1 MVSSINKL
9 SRNDRAAAGATT
21 LLSFLVY
28 GYTAAPSVS
37 VEDTGELI
45 AAAYVLGIPHPTG
58 YPLWTLLAHLWGFMV
73 PFGEYAWRINLF
85 SGFWAALTLYF
96 VVLTGIRLTGS
107 RWASVA
113 AALMLGFSFE
123 FWEQSVIAEVYTL
136 NAFFFA
142 VCIYILLVWSES
154 RESRHLVWFTLV
166 YGLSLTN
173 HSTMFL
179 VGPIFAGFILWHEPA
194 LMKSGKRLAGL
205 LGVLLA
211 TQLVWLYLPIR
222 SFADPAMDWGNP
234 ETASNFWKVIT
245 RHQYQ
250 TIISGEERTL
260 SRFGAQ
266 LAVFAKTY
274 AEQFNVL
281 WILLPI
287 IGFAIAIYKNRSAG
301 AMLAA
306 LFLVV
311 ALGAILI
318 PNFNLEY
325 QDIWLNTTY
334 WIPCYLAAAI
344 AAVYAL
350 DFFFKFTKYI
360 AVPILAILT
369 TFPVTDNFRH
379 NDMRG
384 YVHSRQYATALF
396 ESMES
401 NAIYIGGAD
410 HAVFPLVYLQ
420 IVEGMRPD
428 VTIMN
433 PYGYPNSEVIATLP
447 DGKKSDLATPPVY
460 GRDTERVLDH
470 VMTHENR
477 PIYSSARLGSRGRE
491 IVNEG
496 LLYRYYRVGEERST
510 GEREAQLLE
519 NLDDSLSGVNHNK
532 DWTAFLIEYEIE
544 KSKLEKEI
552 SSDEFESDEFE
563 RERWM
568 MISLFGLPRDKRVS
582 TNLGQVFARH
592 GEYSLAQTYLS
603 HALEIDPGYT
613 PAVLNLARVYVESD
627 RYEEAVELLE
637 KKLASEPDEEVRAYL
652 KKIQRTP

>member
-1 MVSSINKL
+1 MIASTNKL
-9 SRNDRAAAGATT
+9 SIQDFAAAGITA
-21 LLSFLVY
+21 LLSFLIY

-58 YPLWTLLAHLWGFMV
+58 YPLWTLLAHVWGFMV

-85 SGFWAALTLYF
+85 SGFWASLTLYF

-107 RWASVA
+107 KWASVT

-142 VCIYILLVWSES
+142 VCIYMLFAWSES
-154 RESRHLVWFTLV
+154 REPRHLVWFALV

-179 VGPIFAGFILWHEPA
+179 VGPVFAAFILWQEPP
-194 LMKSGKRLAGL
+194 LLKSGKRLASL
-205 LGVLLA
+205 LGIVLA

-222 SFADPAMDWGNP
+222 SLADPAMDWGNP
-234 ETASNFWKVIT
+234 ETWSNFWKVFT

-250 TIISGEERTL
+250 TILSGEERTVT
-260 SRFGAQ
+260 RFGAQ

-287 IGFAIAIYKNRSAG
+287 IGFAIAIYKNRQAA

-311 ALGAILI
+311 GLGAIII

-350 DFFFKFTKYI
+350 DFFFRATKYI
-360 AVPILAILT
+360 AVPILAILMA
-369 TFPVTDNFRH
+369 FSVADNFRH

-384 YVHSRQYATALF
+384 YAHSRQYATALLQT
-396 ESMES
+396 MET
-401 NAIYIGGAD
+401 NAMYIGGAD

-420 IVEGMRPD
+420 IVEGMRLD

-433 PYGYPNSEVIATLP
+433 PYGYPSSEVVATLP
-447 DGKKSDLATPPVY
+447 DEIKSNLASPPVF

-470 VMTHENR
+470 VMAKEIR
-477 PIYSSARLGSRGRE
+477 PIYSSARLASRGRK
-491 IVNEG
+491 IVSEG
-496 LLYRYYRVGEERST
+496 LLYRYYRIGEEHST
-510 GEREAQLLE
+510 GEREAQLME
-519 NLDDSLSGVNHNK
+519 NLDESLSGVNHNQ
-532 DWTAFLIEYEIE
+532 DWTASLVEYEIQ
-544 KSKLEKEI
+544 KSKLELELEKEI
-552 SSDEFESDEFE
+552 SSDKLE
-563 RERWM
+563 RKRLM
-568 MISLFGLPRDKRVS
+568 MISIFGLPRDKRVS

-592 GEYSLAQTYLS
+592 SEYNLAQTYLL
-603 HALEIDPGYT
+603 HALDIDDDYT
-613 PAVLNLARVYVESD
+613 PAVLNLARVYVETD
-627 RYEEAVELLE
+627 RYEEAKELLE
-637 KKLASEPDEEVRAYL
+637 KKLASGPDEDVAAYL
-652 KKIQRTP
+652 TKIRDE